1 MTGDANLE
9 LQSVS
14 GRVRVTVQ
22 VPNGYSYD
30 LSTFSG
36 ALRNCFGYEVHNAE
50 HRGYSTLSGVRGEGK
65 GSLRVKSHSGN
76 VDLCDH

>member
-14 GRVRVTVQ
+14 GRVRVAAQ
-22 VPNGYSYD
+22 VPGGYRYD
-30 LSTFSG
+30 VSTFSG
-36 ALRNCFGYEVHNAE
+36 SIRNCFGYEVHESE

-65 GSLRVKSHSGN
+65 GNLRVKSHSGN
-76 VDLCDH
+76 VNLCDK